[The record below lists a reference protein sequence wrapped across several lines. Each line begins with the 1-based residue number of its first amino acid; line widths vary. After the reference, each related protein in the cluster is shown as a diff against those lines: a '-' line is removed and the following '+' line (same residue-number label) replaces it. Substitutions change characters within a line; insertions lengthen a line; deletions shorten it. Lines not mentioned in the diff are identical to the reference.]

1 MFFSHIDAID
11 DEDVFDDE
19 AINDENNDEE
29 HFQVQPTEDKSNFI
43 LVNTRIDY
51 QYRSDKLNNT
61 CLYDFVSTFYKKKIN
76 ETDLRYLSNL
86 LQHKNDKIIKEIDHL
101 MNDFL
106 FKTNIL
112 NQQHIY

>member
-1 MFFSHIDAID
+1 MINKCMFFSHIDAID
-11 DEDVFDDE
+11 DEDVFVDE

-51 QYRSDKLNNT
+51 QYRSNKLNNT

-76 ETDLRYLSNL
+76 ETDLRGPLPFPGFLRNGKAKL
-86 LQHKNDKIIKEIDHL
+86 LET
-101 MNDFL
+101 
-106 FKTNIL
+106 FKVDRSRVVE
-112 NQQHIY
+112 QKF